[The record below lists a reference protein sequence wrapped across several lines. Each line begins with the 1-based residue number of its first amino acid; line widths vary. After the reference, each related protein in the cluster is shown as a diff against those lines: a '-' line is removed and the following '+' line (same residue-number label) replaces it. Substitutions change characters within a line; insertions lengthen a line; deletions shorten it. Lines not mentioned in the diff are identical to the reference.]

1 MITPQE
7 IRNATF
13 ESNFRG
19 YKPEDVDKFLEKVAQ
34 EVEALQAE
42 QSTYN
47 QKLKILAGKIE
58 EYRDQEET
66 LKLALINA
74 QRMGE
79 SIIKEAKQKAETI
92 IREANIRAED
102 RERAADEEV
111 ARSKSELKQM
121 RQEIGHF
128 KANVL
133 NLYKQH
139 IESLSL
145 LAAFEEPVERGAQ
158 SVPVQTYQ
166 APVEEVPVEPEVSEV
181 AVPEVQEVPEEAVEV
196 EEVAPLLVDSP
207 DVEIEMPVTPEKEP
221 RRFNLGPLVGEEMD
235 TSEFDFSVENTET
248 QAGDEL
254 PSVFDGFKGI
264 SFED

>member
-19 YKPEDVDKFLEKVAQ
+19 YKPEDVDKFLEKIAQ

-92 IREANIRAED
+92 IREANIRSED

-111 ARSKSELKQM
+111 TRSKSELKQM

-145 LAAFEEPVERGAQ
+145 LAAFEEPVDRSAQ
-158 SVPVQTYQ
+158 PVPVQTYQ
-166 APVEEVPVEPEVSEV
+166 APVEEAPAEPEQPKEV
-181 AVPEVQEVPEEAVEV
+181 VPEVKEAPKEVEL

-207 DVEIEMPVTPEKEP
+207 EVEIEMPAASEKEP

-235 TSEFDFSVENTET
+235 TAEFDFSVENTET

-264 SFED
+264 SFDD